1 MKPVVVAYI
10 VLGVAGLFLGNITN
24 DLLALG
30 IRAEIISILSKG
42 IGAGVIAVGV
52 VALQTGVSL
61 PPLEPKPEDPE

>member
-1 MKPVVVAYI
+1 MKPVTIAYI

-30 IRAEIISILSKG
+30 IRSEIISILSKA

-52 VALQTGVSL
+52 VAIQTGTQL
-61 PPLEPKPEDPE
+61 PPIPPKEE